1 MGKSLVIVESPSKAK
16 TIHKFLGKNF
26 KVLASVG
33 HVRDLPKKE
42 LGVDLERNFEPKY
55 VTIRGKGKVLAEI
68 KSAALHADAVYLA
81 PDFDREGEAIA
92 WHLAQ
97 ILENKTKEIYRVVF
111 NEITQKAITQAF
123 QHPGRIDQNR
133 VDAQQARRILDR
145 IVGYKISPLLW
156 EKVRRGLSAGRVQSV
171 AVRLV
176 CEREVEIQAFNPEE
190 YWSITAELKAKEP
203 PVFEAKLQKIS
214 GGKAE
219 VSNGEQAQGII
230 EKIQGQDFRVS
241 SIEKKQKKKNPVA
254 PYTTSKLQM
263 DASRK
268 LGFSA
273 KKTMMIAQKLYE
285 GLPVG
290 NEGNV
295 GLITYMRTDS
305 TRVAVDALNEVR
317 GLIQDR
323 FGKEY
328 LPNSPRQYAKGKG
341 AQDAHEAIRPTS
353 SLRDPESTRAYLD
366 HDPFRLYQMIWNRF
380 VASQMNPA
388 ILDTVSVDIHVKE
401 FTFRATGS
409 AIRFKGF
416 MTLYMEE
423 AEGETGPVEGE
434 SVLPPLHEGELLH
447 VRQIVP
453 RQHFTEPPPR
463 YSEATLVKELE
474 EKGIGRPSTYAAI
487 LSTIQDREYTEIREK
502 RFHPT
507 PLGVLV
513 NRLLVESFP
522 DILNVEFTSNMEG
535 ELDRIEEGMSNW
547 KVILKTFYDK
557 FVGDLEK
564 ARVTM
569 RDIKKEL
576 EDTDIIC
583 EKCGK
588 KMVIKWGYNGEFI
601 ACSAFPECKNTKDFL
616 RDEEGRIQIMKVEK
630 ADEKCPECQAEMV
643 VKQGKYGRFLACT
656 RYPECKTTRRL
667 VQDENGRIKTAPEEK
682 TDEICD
688 KCGKPMAV
696 KHGRYGKF
704 LGCSAYPKCKN
715 IKPLSI
721 GVPCPVEGCGG
732 FVVQKI
738 FKGRTFYGCS
748 HYPKCRFNS
757 KQRPLNEP
765 CPACGSP
772 YLIERFRKEGETYH
786 KDIGCPNK
794 SCEYAR
800 EIEDAAL
807 KDGSSPK

>member
-16 TIHKFLGKNF
+16 TIHKFLGKNY

-42 LGVDLERNFEPKY
+42 LGVDVERGFEPKY

-68 KSAALHADAVYLA
+68 KSAAQRADAVYLA

-97 ILENKTKEIYRVVF
+97 LLENKTKEIYRVVF
-111 NEITQKAITQAF
+111 NEITQKAITEAF
-123 QHPGRIDQNR
+123 QNPGRIDQNR

-156 EKVRRGLSAGRVQSV
+156 DKVRRGLSAGRVQSV

-176 CEREVEIQAFNPEE
+176 CDREVEIQGFKPEE
-190 YWSITAELKAKEP
+190 YWSITAELQAKEP
-203 PVFEAKLQKIS
+203 PVFDAKLLKIS
-214 GGKAE
+214 GKKAE
-219 VSNGEQAQGII
+219 VPNQEKAQGILD
-230 EKIQGQDFRVS
+230 KIKGKDFRVN

-285 GLPVG
+285 GLSVG
-290 NEGNV
+290 SEGSV

-305 TRVAVDALNEVR
+305 TRVAEDALNEVR
-317 GLIQDR
+317 GLIQER
-323 FGKEY
+323 FGKDY
-328 LPNSPRQYAKGKG
+328 LPNTPRQYAKGKG

-353 SLRDPESTRAYLD
+353 SFRDPESIRKYLD
-366 HDPFRLYQMIWNRF
+366 HDAFRLYQLIWNRF

-388 ILDTVSVDIHVKE
+388 IMDTISVDIHVNE

-409 AIRFKGF
+409 TIRFKGF

-423 AEGETGPVEGE
+423 AENESGSEEGE
-434 SVLPPLHEGELLH
+434 KILPPLEEGELLQ
-447 VRQIVP
+447 VNQIVP
-453 RQHFTEPPPR
+453 RQHFTQPPPR
-463 YSEATLVKELE
+463 YTEATLVKDLE

-522 DILNVEFTSNMEG
+522 DILNVEFTANMEG
-535 ELDRIEEGMSNW
+535 ELDRIEEGVSNW
-547 KVILKTFYDK
+547 KVILQNFYDK
-557 FVGDLEK
+557 FAIDLEK

-569 RDIKKEL
+569 RDVKKEL
-576 EDTDIIC
+576 EDTDIVC

-616 RDEEGRIQIMKVEK
+616 RDESGQIQIMQVEK
-630 ADEKCPECQAEMV
+630 ADEKCPECKAEMV

-667 VQDENGRIKTAPEEK
+667 VQDESGRIKTAPEEK

-704 LGCSAYPKCKN
+704 LGCSTYPKCKN

-721 GVPCPVEGCGG
+721 GVTCPEEGCGG

-748 HYPKCRFNS
+748 NYPKCRFNS

-765 CPACGSP
+765 CPECGSP

-800 EIEDAAL
+800 EIAEAAL
-807 KDGSSPK
+807 KD

>member
-16 TIHKFLGKNF
+16 TINKFLGKEF

-42 LGVDLERNFEPKY
+42 LGVDVDRGFEPKY
-55 VTIRGKGKVLAEI
+55 ITIRGKGKVLAEI
-68 KSAALHADAVYLA
+68 RSAAQRADAIYLA

-92 WHLAQ
+92 WHIAGL
-97 ILENKTKEIYRVVF
+97 LENKGKEIYRVVF
-111 NEITQKAITQAF
+111 NEITQKAITEAF
-123 QHPGRIDQNR
+123 RNPGRIDQNR

-156 EKVRRGLSAGRVQSV
+156 DKVRRGLSAGRVQSV

-176 CEREVEIQAFNPEE
+176 CDREVEIQAFKPQE
-190 YWSITAELKAKEP
+190 YWSITAELQAKEP
-203 PVFEAKLQKIS
+203 PVFEAKLLKIS
-214 GGKAE
+214 GKKAE
-219 VSNGEQAQGII
+219 VPNQEKAQGILD
-230 EKIQGQDFRVS
+230 KIKGKDFRVS
-241 SIEKKQKKKNPVA
+241 AIEKKQKKKNPVA

-273 KKTMMIAQKLYE
+273 RKTMMIAQKLYE
-285 GLPVG
+285 GLSVG
-290 NEGNV
+290 SEGSV

-305 TRVAVDALNEVR
+305 TRVSEDALTEVR
-317 GLIQDR
+317 GLIQER

-328 LPNSPRQYAKGKG
+328 LPNAPRQYAKGKG

-353 SLRDPESTRAYLD
+353 SLRDPESIRQYLD
-366 HDPFRLYQMIWNRF
+366 HDGFRLYQLIWNRF

-388 ILDTVSVDIHVKE
+388 IMDTISVDIQVNE

-423 AEGETGPVEGE
+423 TETEGGSEEGDKF
-434 SVLPPLHEGELLH
+434 LPPLQEGELLQLS
-447 VRQIVP
+447 QIVP
-453 RQHFTEPPPR
+453 GQHFTQPPPR
-463 YSEATLVKELE
+463 YTEATLVKDLE

-487 LSTIQDREYTEIREK
+487 LSTIQDRAYTEIREK

-513 NRLLVESFP
+513 NRLLVENFP
-522 DILNVEFTSNMEG
+522 DILNVEFTAKMEG
-535 ELDRIEEGMSNW
+535 ELDRVEEGTSNW
-547 KVILKTFYDK
+547 KELLQIFYDK
-557 FVGDLEK
+557 FAKDLET
-564 ARVTM
+564 ARVNM
-569 RDIKKEL
+569 RDVKKEL

-616 RDEEGRIQIMKVEK
+616 RDESGQIQIMQVEK
-630 ADEKCPECQAEMV
+630 ADEKCPECKAEMV
-643 VKQGKYGRFLACT
+643 VKQGKFGRFLACT

-667 VQDENGRIKTAPEEK
+667 VQGENGKMTTAPEEK

-704 LGCSAYPKCKN
+704 IGCSAYPQCKN

-721 GVPCPVEGCGG
+721 GVSCPAEGCGG

-748 HYPKCRFNS
+748 RYPDCRFNS
-757 KQRPLNEP
+757 KQRPMNEP

-794 SCEYAR
+794 NCEYAR
-800 EIEDAAL
+800 EIEEAAP
-807 KDGSSPK
+807 KD